1 MLNNILIDREA
12 VLVTYSPVLTQPPY
26 KINLLACL
34 PIYITIISDQY
45 AELLK
50 KCKRSKQNFGN
61 IFDSGEIWQLKGK
74 DHMITMLTFKAHIDI
89 EEY

>member
-1 MLNNILIDREA
+1 MQNF
-12 VLVTYSPVLTQPPY
+12 
-26 KINLLACL
+26 K
-34 PIYITIISDQY
+34 
-45 AELLK
+45 K